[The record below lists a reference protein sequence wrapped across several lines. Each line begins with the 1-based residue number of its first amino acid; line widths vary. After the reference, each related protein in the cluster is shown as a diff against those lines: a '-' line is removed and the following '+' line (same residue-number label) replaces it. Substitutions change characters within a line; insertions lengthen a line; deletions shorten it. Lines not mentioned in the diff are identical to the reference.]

1 MIELFKFRTMRKEK
15 RFLLNRNIDKNWCT
29 LRHRYIW
36 ASHFML
42 FSFYLFLLVPA
53 LLLFLKFM
61 STFPQV
67 RIFGSCDIVTDYVAF
82 FPPQLFPKYQ
92 VRNVK
97 GLLKFKGLLPI
108 CNTKVFVKSKCCLF
122 HDRKLIF
129 LRLYKW
135 RS

>member
-1 MIELFKFRTMRKEK
+1 
-15 RFLLNRNIDKNWCT
+15 
-29 LRHRYIW
+29 
-36 ASHFML
+36 ML

-82 FPPQLFPKYQ
+82 FPPQLFPIYK

-108 CNTKVFVKSKCCLF
+108 CNTSSQNVVSFMIENLYSLGCINEG
-122 HDRKLIF
+122 HKLLTSYQENRVEI
-129 LRLYKW
+129 
-135 RS
+135 